1 MGVINFDLNL
11 TESEMEQNTWSSAL
25 QKWYSVFSSGR
36 PAWPKGYDLDKAMDS
51 HDVQSLREVFGSRSA
66 NTVLRRGN
74 TMVRFMKWYRDSRF
88 SLCPFPI
95 SEVDV
100 EDYLGHLTK
109 IKAGASSFSGFLEA
123 IRFCEHVVGIA
134 GAATCISIKAQ
145 KMSELAD
152 LERPEKH
159 QARVLSVNEVEAL
172 ERILIDEKV
181 AIADRYAAGALLF
194 CLYSR
199 SRLSDLKKVRGYVK
213 DVIEVNGAISGYIE
227 FRTRS
232 HKTARLVSRQGI
244 AMPLVAPVWGLSSP
258 PWGLNF
264 IRVAELA
271 GIQLSALHDDAL
283 LPAPVGSLDAGWQPR
298 SVTTNEAGKWLR
310 SLLSGQLGEI
320 EYTTVHCLKGTPL
333 SWCAKAGLSE
343 TTRLLLGHHVS
354 GKHSADVY
362 ARDALAAPLREFDGV
377 LQNIRGG
384 NFMPDATRSGMIGE
398 ATRQDPKD
406 SFTVSIEEE
415 KPADSSSSSSDSD
428 SSSDE
433 SHRDL
438 LLPAD
443 PVGEKAQWEP
453 DYEMYQHDKSQI
465 VHLRAEGSQQNSFS
479 CGVRMT
485 AGFKRVKEVD
495 FLMFRKCKRCVIAKP
510 CKDLGLAGKGEKH
523 QIYVKVTRGQV
534 AVTLQH
540 TGQFWCAMGTLLE
553 SKEALRARGLEVHL
567 TEAEIDAVI
576 ASGVSSLARL
586 AFAASPPGTT
596 PSDEQVR
603 GLFTGGLVP
612 NMGTLASLKRLI
624 FEAQTLVVADVKAKV
639 TRKEENIPTNMAP
652 AEREN
657 RIAEQRKRL
666 TGLRLRGEE
675 EVGHN
680 VYDLLLAMAEK
691 DVLIYHGPEKF
702 HTRRQEL
709 LNRKP
714 GKELA
719 IDASSLVV
727 KEKPADLV
735 CATNT
740 ELEVVNALRR
750 RALAFDLTQLCP
762 YDIMNGYHAELIDH
776 LSQPA
781 PPGYSAVSLHQILR
795 ADRQAFMLMS
805 ERLTTLKKDSAGKTA
820 IEKEI
825 MNVLSHSSVSFHLL
839 PLAKGG
845 NIKTPA
851 QPAQPKTTAAETP
864 RKRSR
869 SPSRQKPRPG
879 KGKGGGKGKTGKG
892 GNRRGRGP
900 NVPELLIGKALQTK
914 DQKRICWAF
923 NLPNGCA
930 KASPGGS
937 CDRGLHVCAEPG
949 CQKPHSMQSHSGS

>member
-1 MGVINFDLNL
+1 
-11 TESEMEQNTWSSAL
+11 
-25 QKWYSVFSSGR
+25 
-36 PAWPKGYDLDKAMDS
+36 
-51 HDVQSLREVFGSRSA
+51 
-66 NTVLRRGN
+66 
-74 TMVRFMKWYRDSRF
+74 
-88 SLCPFPI
+88 
-95 SEVDV
+95 
-100 EDYLGHLTK
+100 
-109 IKAGASSFSGFLEA
+109 
-123 IRFCEHVVGIA
+123 
-134 GAATCISIKAQ
+134 
-145 KMSELAD
+145 
-152 LERPEKH
+152 
-159 QARVLSVNEVEAL
+159 
-172 ERILIDEKV
+172 
-181 AIADRYAAGALLF
+181 
-194 CLYSR
+194 
-199 SRLSDLKKVRGYVK
+199 
-213 DVIEVNGAISGYIE
+213 
-227 FRTRS
+227 
-232 HKTARLVSRQGI
+232 
-244 AMPLVAPVWGLSSP
+244 
-258 PWGLNF
+258 
-264 IRVAELA
+264 
-271 GIQLSALHDDAL
+271 
-283 LPAPVGSLDAGWQPR
+283 
-298 SVTTNEAGKWLR
+298 
-310 SLLSGQLGEI
+310 
-320 EYTTVHCLKGTPL
+320 
-333 SWCAKAGLSE
+333 
-343 TTRLLLGHHVS
+343 
-354 GKHSADVY
+354 
-362 ARDALAAPLREFDGV
+362 
-377 LQNIRGG
+377 
-384 NFMPDATRSGMIGE
+384 
-398 ATRQDPKD
+398 
-406 SFTVSIEEE
+406 
-415 KPADSSSSSSDSD
+415 
-428 SSSDE
+428 
-433 SHRDL
+433 
-438 LLPAD
+438 
-443 PVGEKAQWEP
+443 
-453 DYEMYQHDKSQI
+453 
-465 VHLRAEGSQQNSFS
+465 
-479 CGVRMT
+479 
-485 AGFKRVKEVD
+485 
-495 FLMFRKCKRCVIAKP
+495 
-510 CKDLGLAGKGEKH
+510 
-523 QIYVKVTRGQV
+523 
-534 AVTLQH
+534 
-540 TGQFWCAMGTLLE
+540 MGTLLE

-657 RIAEQRKRL
+657 GIAEQRKRL

-709 LNRKP
+709 LNKKP

-740 ELEVVNALRR
+740 ELE
-750 RALAFDLTQLCP
+750 
-762 YDIMNGYHAELIDH
+762 
-776 LSQPA
+776 
-781 PPGYSAVSLHQILR
+781 
-795 ADRQAFMLMS
+795 AFMLMS
-805 ERLTTLKKDSAGKTA
+805 ERLTTLEKDAAGKTA
-820 IEKEI
+820 IQKEI

-845 NIKTPA
+845 PSKTPT

-923 NLPNGCA
+923 KLPNGCT

-949 CQKPHSMQSHSGS
+949 CQKPHSMQMHSGS